1 MEKNAL
7 TFERQA
13 NALEKAVNAFSP
25 VNANDITS
33 AKAIIHA
40 SQAVRGRMELYG
52 YKTLEKVNRL
62 GLWKDDKH
70 TGKKGTIEG
79 YGSFTEWAKENF
91 GIEKAQAFNAVKC
104 GQLITDDGSATIIP
118 KCGSNME
125 YTFTALVKF
134 VESKTI
140 MHTEG
145 KGAKTVRDFETCHE
159 WRRVRDEN
167 GNPIYKEIDGA
178 PVKVYEKVIDENGN
192 PREVPYLFM
201 LAEFGIISPEMSIKE
216 LSKAISQKYIFT
228 EWGAVGENELNDVDT
243 EEAEAVEEYE
253 ATKDEETP
261 EKTEAQDN
269 FATVRKGLA
278 LILEIVGDLLKCLDK
293 IPVETAK
300 KIQDFNDNY
309 ADIIA
314 TTL

>member
-1 MEKNAL
+1 MEKNNAI

-13 NALEKAVNAFSP
+13 NAIEKAVNALSP
-25 VNANDITS
+25 LNATDITS

-62 GLWKDDKH
+62 ALWKDDKH
-70 TGKKGTIEG
+70 IGKKGTIEG

-104 GQLITDDGSATIIP
+104 GQLITDDGTATIIP

-145 KGAKTVRDFETCHE
+145 KGVKTVRDFEICHE
-159 WRRVRDEN
+159 WKRVCDKD
-167 GNPIYKEIDGA
+167 GKPIYKEVDGA
-178 PVKVYEKVIDENGN
+178 PVKVYEKVLDENGN
-192 PREVPYLFM
+192 PREIPYLFM
-201 LAEFGIISPEMSIKE
+201 LAEFGVISPEMSIKE
-216 LSKAISQKYIFT
+216 LTKAISQKYVFT
-228 EWGAVGENELNDVDT
+228 EYGAIGEKELNAETETDIEPETVSETETDIETEKDVKPDK
-243 EEAEAVEEYE
+243 YE
-253 ATKDEETP
+253 KAREG
-261 EKTEAQDN
+261 
-269 FATVRKGLA
+269 VA
-278 LILEIVGDLLKCLDK
+278 LMLEIVGDLLKCLDV
-293 IPVETAK
+293 IPTETAK
-300 KIQDFNDNY
+300 KIADFNENY